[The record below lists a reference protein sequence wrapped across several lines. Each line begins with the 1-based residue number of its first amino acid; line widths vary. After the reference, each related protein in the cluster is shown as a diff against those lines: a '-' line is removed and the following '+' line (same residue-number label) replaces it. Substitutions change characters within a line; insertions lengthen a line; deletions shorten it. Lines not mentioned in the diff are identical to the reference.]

1 MVKTYN
7 CSSAVTCIF
16 GDAATVINKD
26 CGVLIYLNIF
36 LLCLSWV
43 QPWDIWQQC
52 AARGGEIWLQLTG
65 MICPWA
71 GIWRQNFWKMSNP
84 HPIPCLPLP
93 RRLNIDR
100 CIIYKFPS
108 SVHSSHYTP
117 GFDMCPCSLTF
128 GNDNR
133 CVVVVVII
141 IFFFYLNCCFL
152 SHQRFLR
159 KISNFWRVGG
169 AASPPPPPPTPR
181 PVRLWSWLSSL
192 HDAVSVFCCFVFFGP
207 VSCEMGHSTD
217 DGAK

>member
-26 CGVLIYLNIF
+26 CGVLIYLEIF
-36 LLCLSWV
+36 LLCLFWV

-133 CVVVVVII
+133 CVVVVIIII

-152 SHQRFLR
+152 SHQRFPR
-159 KISNFWRVGG
+159 KISNFWSVGG
-169 AASPPPPPPTPR
+169 AASSPPPPSYVPARTPL
-181 PVRLWSWLSSL
+181 VL
-192 HDAVSVFCCFVFFGP
+192 
-207 VSCEMGHSTD
+207 TQ
-217 DGAK
+217 

>member
-1 MVKTYN
+1 MYL
-7 CSSAVTCIF
+7 

-26 CGVLIYLNIF
+26 LRSFNLFGDILI
-36 LLCLSWV
+36 LLCLFWV

-52 AARGGEIWLQLTG
+52 AVRGGEIWLQLTG

-100 CIIYKFPS
+100 CIIDKFPS

-117 GFDMCPCSLTF
+117 GFDMCPCSLTL

-141 IFFFYLNCCFL
+141 IIIFFFLPQLLFPDSSAFSPENFKFL
-152 SHQRFLR
+152 KSWGRCL
-159 KISNFWRVGG
+159 
-169 AASPPPPPPTPR
+169 PPTPPPTHR

-192 HDAVSVFCCFVFFGP
+192 HDAVSVFCCCFFFWSCFVRDGP
-207 VSCEMGHSTD
+207 FKGRWC
-217 DGAK
+217 

>member
-26 CGVLIYLNIF
+26 CGVLIYLEIF
-36 LLCLSWV
+36 FLCLFWV

-133 CVVVVVII
+133 CVVVVIIII
-141 IFFFYLNCCFL
+141 IFFFLPQLLFPESSAFSPENFKFL
-152 SHQRFLR
+152 KSWGRCL
-159 KISNFWRVGG
+159 
-169 AASPPPPPPTPR
+169 PPPARSYAPARTPL
-181 PVRLWSWLSSL
+181 VL
-192 HDAVSVFCCFVFFGP
+192 
-207 VSCEMGHSTD
+207 TQ
-217 DGAK
+217 

>member
-1 MVKTYN
+1 MVTTYN

-26 CGVLIYLNIF
+26 CGVLIYLEIF
-36 LLCLSWV
+36 LFCLFWV

-52 AARGGEIWLQLTG
+52 AARGGETWLQLTG

-100 CIIYKFPS
+100 CIIDKFPS

-133 CVVVVVII
+133 CVVVVIIITII
-141 IFFFYLNCCFL
+141 IFLPQLLFPESSAFSPENFKFL
-152 SHQRFLR
+152 KSWGRC
-159 KISNFWRVGG
+159 
-169 AASPPPPPPTPR
+169 PPPSYAPARTPL
-181 PVRLWSWLSSL
+181 VL
-192 HDAVSVFCCFVFFGP
+192 
-207 VSCEMGHSTD
+207 TQ
-217 DGAK
+217 

>member
-26 CGVLIYLNIF
+26 CGVLIYLEIF

-65 MICPWA
+65 MISPWA

-84 HPIPCLPLP
+84 HPIPCLPPPPPPPPAGLT
-93 RRLNIDR
+93 LIG
-100 CIIYKFPS
+100 
-108 SVHSSHYTP
+108 VYTP
-117 GFDMCPCSLTF
+117 WFDMCPCSLTF

-133 CVVVVVII
+133 LWCCCC
-141 IFFFYLNCCFL
+141 FLLLLLFFYLNCCFL
-152 SHQRFLR
+152 SSIHTAIFR
-159 KISNFWRVGG
+159 
-169 AASPPPPPPTPR
+169 
-181 PVRLWSWLSSL
+181 
-192 HDAVSVFCCFVFFGP
+192 
-207 VSCEMGHSTD
+207 
-217 DGAK
+217 

>member
-1 MVKTYN
+1 
-7 CSSAVTCIF
+7 
-16 GDAATVINKD
+16 
-26 CGVLIYLNIF
+26 
-36 LLCLSWV
+36 
-43 QPWDIWQQC
+43 
-52 AARGGEIWLQLTG
+52 

-141 IFFFYLNCCFL
+141 IIIFFFLPQLQFPESSAFSPENFKFL
-152 SHQRFLR
+152 KSWGRC
-159 KISNFWRVGG
+159 
-169 AASPPPPPPTPR
+169 PPPPPPTPR